1 MLLKNPSAPLDPAL
15 SSDARR
21 TPCRMLRIAAAFFA
35 LASAVTLCHAQSRFE
50 EDFDD
55 PDKPWAEITIQLPPA
70 PQAADLLTF
79 DVSQTATQSFA
90 IDAKSVTAGADGV
103 VRYTLVAIS
112 ASGAKNISYE
122 GIRCESY
129 ERKLYAFG
137 QKDGSWSRSRRD
149 RWELI
154 NGNAANRQHAA
165 LARDYLCMEKTM
177 AGKAADMVDRLRS
190 KRMIQQQYW
199 R

>member
-1 MLLKNPSAPLDPAL
+1 MLLKDPSAPSDPAL
-15 SSDARR
+15 SSDERCAPSR
-21 TPCRMLRIAAAFFA
+21 TRRIAAAFLA

-55 PDKPWAEITIQLPPA
+55 PDKPWEEITIQLPAA

-103 VRYTLVAIS
+103 VRYTLVATS

-122 GIRCESY
+122 GIRCASY

-154 NGNAANRQHAA
+154 TGNAANRQHAA

-177 AGKAADMVDRLRS
+177 AGKAAEMVERLRS